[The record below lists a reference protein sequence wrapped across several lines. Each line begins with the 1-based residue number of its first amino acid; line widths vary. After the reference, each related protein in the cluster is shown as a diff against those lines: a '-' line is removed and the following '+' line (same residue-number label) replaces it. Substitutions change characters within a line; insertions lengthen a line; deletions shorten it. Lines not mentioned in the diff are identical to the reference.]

1 MNNMTLGCIIAIKEN
16 RKDGLKKFLA
26 EYCYAK
32 EEDYT
37 DNVLERILRQCLEDY
52 IETADS
58 PGYVLTTYFGCKHDG
73 YFGKVSD
80 LDAIISTFILQR
92 VRNRNKYGVVYYV
105 NGFKDFEFN
114 DWKLKLEET
123 PRTTYEI

>member
-1 MNNMTLGCIIAIKEN
+1 MNDMTLGCIIAIKEN

-52 IETADS
+52 IETVDNPS
-58 PGYVLTTYFGCKHDG
+58 YLLTTYFSYKYDTL
-73 YFGKVSD
+73 VEERND
-80 LDAIISTFILQR
+80 IDTIISVFLVQR
-92 VRNRNKYGVVYYV
+92 VRNRNGDGSLCYV
-105 NGFKDFEFN
+105 NGFRDFEFN

-123 PRTTYEI
+123 PRTTYEV

>member
-1 MNNMTLGCIIAIKEN
+1 MNDMTLGCIVAIKQN

-26 EYCYAK
+26 KYCGGK

-37 DNVLERILRQCLEDY
+37 DCVLERILRQCLEDY

-58 PGYVLTTYFGCKHDG
+58 PSHVLITYFGCKYDDC
-73 YFGKVSD
+73 FGELSD
-80 LDAIISTFILQR
+80 LDAIISIFNLQR
-92 VRNRNKYGVVYYV
+92 VRHRNSDGILWYV
-105 NGFKDFEFN
+105 NGFRNFEFN
-114 DWKLKLEET
+114 DWKLKLKET

>member
-1 MNNMTLGCIIAIKEN
+1 MNDMTLGCIIAIKRN
-16 RKDGLKKFLA
+16 NKDGLKKFFA
-26 EYCYAK
+26 EYCYGK

-58 PGYVLTTYFGCKHDG
+58 PGYVLTTYFGCKYDG
-73 YFGKVSD
+73 CFGELSD
-80 LDAIISTFILQR
+80 LDAIISTFNLQR
-92 VRNRNKYGVVYYV
+92 VRNRNSDGTLCYV
-105 NGFKDFEFN
+105 NGFRNFEFN
-114 DWKLKLEET
+114 DWKLKLEKI

>member
-16 RKDGLKKFLA
+16 NKDGLKKFLA
-26 EYCYAK
+26 EYCHAK

-58 PGYVLTTYFGCKHDG
+58 PGYVLTTYFGCKYDG
-73 YFGKVSD
+73 YFEKVSD
-80 LDAIISTFILQR
+80 LDAIISTFILQK
-92 VRNRNKYGVVYYV
+92 VRNRNKYGVIYYV

-123 PRTTYEI
+123 PRTTYEV